1 MELACGFLF
10 LNFDLVPRFLKNHIS
25 NAIISC
31 CSANSHLRE
40 QPSNNTRLSGNFLM
54 KRVIFAS
61 VLALAALGFLPNFT
75 IAANAYDSGSIQ
87 GRIDIARI
95 KNILKLTPEQQH
107 YWPAVESALRGL
119 ARHQVQ
125 QPAEQSEGMI
135 SRVSNR
141 VYSFVLDSTTIARIG
156 AAARPL
162 VKVLDDRQ
170 KQDAIALCH
179 EMGLGQV
186 LAALN

>member
-1 MELACGFLF
+1 
-10 LNFDLVPRFLKNHIS
+10 
-25 NAIISC
+25 
-31 CSANSHLRE
+31 
-40 QPSNNTRLSGNFLM
+40 M
-54 KRVIFAS
+54 KRVIFACALT
-61 VLALAALGFLPNFT
+61 LACLGFLPNFT
-75 IAANAYDSGSIQ
+75 TDAGAYESSNVQ

-95 KNILKLTPEQQH
+95 KSILKLTPEQQH
-107 YWPAVESALRGL
+107 YWPAVESALRGI
-119 ARHQVQ
+119 ARQQVQ
-125 QPAEQSEGMI
+125 QPVEQSEGMI
-135 SRVSNR
+135 SRVSHR
-141 VYSFVLDSTTIARIG
+141 VYSFVLDGATIARIG